1 MGRRYISGCR
11 VGVCMGSDE
20 RLGDEIEETQKEL
33 LELSVR
39 SLQLTVPCV
48 RLRAERLL
56 NEQEVEVKATE
67 AHLLMEHIARLERDI
82 ANMVNAL
89 KSLHPN
95 LGFI

>member
-1 MGRRYISGCR
+1 
-11 VGVCMGSDE
+11 MGSDE

-56 NEQEVEVKATE
+56 KEQEVEVKETE

-82 ANMVNAL
+82 ANMVDAL